1 MHYIS
6 STKNKTPEKE
16 TFLNF
21 SDAASLIGYRSYTKI
36 SEFVR
41 SGVLS
46 SYSIPLSTRK
56 RVKKSELVELVFN
69 SSTSKF
75 SAE

>member
-1 MHYIS
+1 MHYIP
-6 STKNKTPEKE
+6 STKSKISDKEK
-16 TFLNF
+16 FLNF
-21 SDAASLIGYRSYTKI
+21 SDAATLIGYRSYTKI

-56 RVKKSELVELVFN
+56 RVKKSELIELVFN
-69 SSTSKF
+69 SSISKF

>member
-1 MHYIS
+1 MHYIM
-6 STKNKTPEKE
+6 STKNKTSEKE
-16 TFLNF
+16 KFLNF

-46 SYSIPLSTRK
+46 SYTIPLSTRK

>member
-1 MHYIS
+1 M
-6 STKNKTPEKE
+6 STKNKTSEKE
-16 TFLNF
+16 KFLNF

-46 SYSIPLSTRK
+46 CYSIPLSTRK